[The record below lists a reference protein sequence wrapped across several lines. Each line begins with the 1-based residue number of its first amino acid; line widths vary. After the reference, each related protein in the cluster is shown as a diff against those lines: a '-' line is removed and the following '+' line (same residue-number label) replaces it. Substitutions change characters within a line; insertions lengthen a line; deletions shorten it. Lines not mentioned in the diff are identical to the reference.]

1 MRHSGSVKNG
11 IVFIFVITIVLQAIA
26 GMAAESSVAQGEL
39 SALQSQLEQHG
50 WKVERSATGDLLLW
64 PPGEASSEQPLQVKA
79 ADTGR
84 IPATD
89 LGSLQ
94 QALKEKGWQV
104 SQDQKGDLLVYPS
117 GAASVA
123 ESTAD
128 VEQDADRLDDLRALL
143 SASGWKV
150 DKRAQGDLILYPA
163 SPVVTATPKEEVL
176 RIEQTDVVGI
186 KKALN
191 NAGWRAEQ
199 RNDGSLI
206 LYPRSDSSPPPV
218 AEQRDPVST
227 GKVKLPVDSW
237 KEARLIARHWVS
249 EQTDR
254 GLSLG
259 KIRKVNWIYLVS
271 IVEKSPPYRLKNQLA
286 IRSKDGSVVS
296 IF

>member
-1 MRHSGSVKNG
+1 MRHTKSVKNG
-11 IVFIFVITIVLQAIA
+11 TVLLFVIAIVLQTIA
-26 GMAAESSVAQGEL
+26 VMAADGAVAQGEL

-64 PPGEASSEQPLQVKA
+64 PPGEAASEQPLQARAV
-79 ADTGR
+79 DQGR

-89 LGSLQ
+89 LDSLR
-94 QALKEKGWQV
+94 QALKEKGWKV
-104 SQDQKGDLLVYPS
+104 SQDQNGDLLVYPS
-117 GAASVA
+117 GAVVA
-123 ESTAD
+123 AEPLDSGEPDT
-128 VEQDADRLDDLRALL
+128 DRLDDLRALL

-150 DKRAQGDLILYPA
+150 DKRAQGDLVLYPA
-163 SPVVTATPKEEVL
+163 SPPAAAKSEDKVL
-176 RIEQTDVVGI
+176 RIEQTDVVGV
-186 KKALN
+186 KNALDK
-191 NAGWRAEQ
+191 AGWRTER

-206 LYPRSDSSPPPV
+206 LYPRSGSSPEV
-218 AEQRDPVST
+218 AAMERDPVSM

-237 KEARLIARHWVS
+237 KEARLIASYWIG
-249 EQTDR
+249 QQANQ

-286 IRSKDGSVVS
+286 IRSQDGRVVP